1 MTPTSTEATT
11 IIVTIPPSETPPE
24 G

>member
-1 MTPTSTEATT
+1 MTPTSTEAPT
-11 IIVTIPPSETPPE
+11 IIVTFPPSETPPE